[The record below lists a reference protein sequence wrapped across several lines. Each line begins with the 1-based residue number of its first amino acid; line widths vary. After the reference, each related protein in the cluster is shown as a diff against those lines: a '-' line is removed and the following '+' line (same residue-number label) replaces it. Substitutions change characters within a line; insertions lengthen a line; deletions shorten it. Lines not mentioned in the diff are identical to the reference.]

1 MTTSF
6 GCLPSRIGDVS
17 FGPLVTSTR
26 PTTGQEPTLEHIL
39 HLRQHDVPHHR
50 CGIQLVLHAFRLER
64 RCTIVTDSPRWA
76 ATGVHMDIEALRARI
91 PTVAT
96 LRMIAFKNR
105 TSAVAEAIGEIVAEI
120 ERDGR
125 QPNAWE
131 SDNLLDAMDS
141 LRTGNSFLA
150 AAHLEFSLATSE
162 NHGNTFTVPRHERTT
177 VNDLKQRLR
186 RLRTTA

>member
-1 MTTSF
+1 MPRF
-6 GCLPSRIGDVS
+6 
-17 FGPLVTSTR
+17 
-26 PTTGQEPTLEHIL
+26 
-39 HLRQHDVPHHR
+39 R
-50 CGIQLVLHAFRLER
+50 CGIQLVLHAFWLER
-64 RCTIVTDSPRWA
+64 RCTIVTDSPKWA

-96 LRMIAFKNR
+96 LRMTAFENR

-131 SDNLLDAMDS
+131 SDNLLDAIDS

-150 AAHLEFSLATSE
+150 TAHLQFSLETSE
-162 NHGNTFTVPRHERTT
+162 DHANTFTVPRHEGTT
-177 VNDLKQRLR
+177 VSDLKQRLLQVR
-186 RLRTTA
+186 ALA